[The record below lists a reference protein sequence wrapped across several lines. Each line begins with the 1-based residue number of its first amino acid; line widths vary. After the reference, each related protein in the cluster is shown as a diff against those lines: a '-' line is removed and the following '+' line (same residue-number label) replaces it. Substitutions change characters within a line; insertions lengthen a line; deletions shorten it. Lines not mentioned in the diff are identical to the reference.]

1 MPVLKC
7 CTVSKT
13 HTKVRLYK
21 GGHKRDIAD
30 HFSLMG
36 IAVTG
41 KQINLDTMV

>member
-30 HFSLMG
+30 HFSLM
-36 IAVTG
+36 VTG
-41 KQINLDTMV
+41 KQINLDAMV